1 MCKWQISKQYAYI
14 DPTAP
19 PGREFKRFGTPIHS
33 DDHLKAVRKSVT
45 HTGEYL
51 SVYSWK
57 KWVGGR
63 ITPEISKTAD
73 VDGIFLDFDDAED
86 PQRAI
91 RDAAKVARYVRHCTC
106 NFSGGKG
113 AHVMIHCNPVD
124 LIPDLKSHVIRK
136 FVIELVDKLTGLD
149 TIDFSVVGDTS
160 RVHRIIDSMHQK
172 TKLHAIG
179 LTAEE
184 LETLSI
190 DEIQSMAA
198 NRRGLIQL
206 PTPSERVSQELYRIE
221 KYIILDRLWELEA
234 KGAIAEDNYRFIDA
248 ILQSPDTDRAEIFA
262 FVQKVEEDVRRTRA
276 KNAKHTDDQRMGRSP
291 EETWLIKVIHIF
303 KSKQRMNSIQPEGSK
318 VSTSI
323 SEHEARCHICHLMDD
338 CGWTRSQMH
347 DAFTYADD
355 YDEEITERMVHSC
368 IGSHR

>member
-1 MCKWQISKQYAYI
+1 MCKWQIPKQYAYI
-14 DPTAP
+14 DPTTP
-19 PGREFKRFGTPIHS
+19 PGREFKRFGTPIVS
-33 DDHLKAVRKSVT
+33 DDHLKAVRKMT
-45 HTGEYL
+45 PHTGEYL

-57 KWVGGR
+57 KWIGGR

-124 LIPDLKSHVIRK
+124 LVPDLKSHVIRK
-136 FVIELVDKLTGLD
+136 FVIEIVDNLTGLD
-149 TIDFSVVGDTS
+149 TLDFAVVGDTS

-190 DEIQSMAA
+190 DEIKSMAA

-221 KYIILDRLWELEA
+221 KYMILDRLWELEA
-234 KGAIAEDNYRFIDA
+234 KGAIATDNYRFIDA
-248 ILQSPDTDRAEIFA
+248 ILQSPDADRAEIFT

-276 KNAKHTDDQRMGRSP
+276 SQSINLRGEIIGSSK
-291 EETWLIKVIHIF
+291 EETWLIHAVRQF
-303 KSKQRMNSIQPEGSK
+303 KTTGRAATGNR
-318 VSTSI
+318 T
-323 SEHEARCHICHLMDD
+323 SEHKARVHLAKLADE
-338 CGWTRSQMH
+338 CGWTTGEIC
-347 DAFTYADD
+347 DIFTGADD

-368 IGSHR
+368 IGMR